1 MDKWDLEL
9 GLALPSNSPCAGS
22 NDDMEEE
29 EEEEEEGEKVTHPTL
44 CLLPLTP
51 GHSWRKKR
59 HRMYV
64 KVKMEGV
71 GIARKVDL
79 TMHHSFHTLNH
90 ALLHMFGKPPHQFSN
105 SYRLLFQDQQGHWLL
120 AKDVPWRQVPTSSL
134 NNPFILT

>member
-29 EEEEEEGEKVTHPTL
+29 EVTHPTL

-51 GHSWRKKR
+51 VHSWRKKR

-71 GIARKVDL
+71 GIARK
-79 TMHHSFHTLNH
+79 
-90 ALLHMFGKPPHQFSN
+90 
-105 SYRLLFQDQQGHWLL
+105 DQQGHWLL
-120 AKDVPWRQVPTSSL
+120 AKDVPWRTFL
-134 NNPFILT
+134 NSAQRLKLLRTTTTIVRS